1 MNVERVPI
9 AEIPSFLERFSRG
22 HEGWLTR
29 VETEDETRRGEV
41 ETVEQPL
48 GGIVADRERNRLLVF
63 VEEASD
69 PGFARYSIDR
79 PTEIWREK
87 SGETVRLEVAS
98 ADGSTTVVACHP
110 AGH

>member
-1 MNVERVPI
+1 VNVERVPTP
-9 AEIPSFLERFSRG
+9 EIPSFLERFSRG

-29 VETEDETRRGEV
+29 VESEDETRRGEA
-41 ETVEQPL
+41 ETGEQPL
-48 GGIVADRERNRLLVF
+48 GGIVADRDRNRLLVF
-63 VEEASD
+63 VENGDD

-79 PTEIWREK
+79 PTEIYRES

-98 ADGSTTVVACHP
+98 ADGSTTVVRCHP